1 MNTAYQVKNDLLKL
15 TNPQKAQFLQGF
27 FKTGKGGY
35 AEGDKFLGITVPEQ
49 RKIAKK
55 YYELSLDEIQKLLED
70 KLHEVRLTALVILV
84 NKFEGA
90 TEKERSEI
98 YNFYLKNTKNI
109 NNWDLV
115 DLSAPKIIGAY
126 LLDKN
131 RNILYK
137 LTESKSL
144 WERRIAIVSCY
155 TFIKGN
161 DLTDALKIS
170 GSLLL
175 DKEDLIHKAT
185 GWMLREVGKQ
195 NKKVLEQFLK
205 KHSASMPRTMLRY
218 SIEKFT
224 PDERQIWLKK

>member
-1 MNTAYQVKNDLLKL
+1 MNTSYQVKNDLLKL
-15 TNPQKAQFLQGF
+15 INPQKAQFLQGF

-35 AEGDKFLGITVPEQ
+35 AEGDKFLGITVPQQ

-55 YYELSLDEIQKLLED
+55 YSELSLNEIQKLLED
-70 KLHEVRLTALVILV
+70 KLHEVRLTALIILV

-90 TEKERSEI
+90 TEEERSKI

-115 DLSAPKIIGAY
+115 DLSASKIVGAY

-131 RNILYK
+131 REILYK
-137 LTESKSL
+137 LAKSKSL

-155 TFIKGN
+155 TFIKN
-161 DLTDALKIS
+161 KDLADTLKIS
-170 GSLLL
+170 ENLLL

-185 GWMLREVGKQ
+185 GWMLREIGKQ
-195 NKKVLEQFLK
+195 NKKVLEQFLE
-205 KHSASMPRTMLRY
+205 KHSTSMPRTMLRY
-218 SIEKFT
+218 AIEKFT
-224 PDERQIWLKK
+224 PDERQIWLQK